1 MKIERIGHNKLKIT
15 VTGAELLSHGIR
27 LESFSP
33 DSPSVQDFF
42 YDLMKHAE
50 SALDFSIEDGRVLIE
65 AMPLPD
71 ESIII
76 FLTKPDASAPVQP
89 GMRRVRYRVKT
100 QKATPQKTVCYRFE
114 SFDDLCALCH
124 EWRYTGEK
132 SSLYVL
138 RETYYLTVSF
148 PHRSPDEKF
157 ARSRLLEF
165 AKPDDKVT
173 VSYLEEHGVKIC
185 CDDAIASILRYF

>member
-15 VTGAELLSHGIR
+15 VTGAELLSHGIS
-27 LESFSP
+27 LASFSP

-50 SALDFSIEDGRVLIE
+50 SELDFSMDEGRVLIE
-65 AMPLPD
+65 AMPLPN

-76 FLTKPDASAPVQP
+76 FLTKPDASVPPMP
-89 GMRRVRYRVKT
+89 GLRRVRCRVKSP
-100 QKATPQKTVCYRFE
+100 KAVPQKTICYRFE

-132 SSLYVL
+132 SSLYCL
-138 RETYYLTVSF
+138 RDTYYLTISF

-157 ARSRLLEF
+157 ARSQLLEF
-165 AKPDDKVT
+165 AKPDDTVT
-173 VSYLEEHGVKIC
+173 VSYLEEYAVKIC
-185 CDDAIASILRYF
+185 CEDAIVSILRYF